1 MKQIRSFDVVAA
13 IADGRDCARGG
24 LSTNSW
30 YYLARNTEGHIT
42 GQAKSPMVRAMSCGP
57 LSLAPIV

>member
-1 MKQIRSFDVVAA
+1 MTVIVQE
-13 IADGRDCARGG
+13 GG